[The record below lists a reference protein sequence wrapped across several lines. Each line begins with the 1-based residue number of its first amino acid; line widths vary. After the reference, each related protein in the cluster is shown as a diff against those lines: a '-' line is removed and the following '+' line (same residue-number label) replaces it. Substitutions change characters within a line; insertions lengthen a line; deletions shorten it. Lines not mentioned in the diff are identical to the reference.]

1 MVNHNLNIGMGGGG
15 WIVLSCNYTGNDG
28 CGVISGSKSEEF
40 ILIFGYDEMA
50 CVSESLKLL
59 IAFM

>member
-1 MVNHNLNIGMGGGG
+1 MG
-15 WIVLSCNYTGNDG
+15 WVVLSCNYTSIYILGTSGNNG

-40 ILIFGYDEMA
+40 ILVFGCDEMA
-50 CVSESLKLL
+50 CISESLKLL